1 MIVNLKKLLAQAE
14 KAYKSGD
21 NSQSMRIY
29 QSILTE
35 FPKNSMARKGIA
47 KIEKKSQ
54 SPKNNFKLSQHQLNS
69 VINLYRSGKFQ
80 EAINAI

>member
-54 SPKNNFKLSQHQLNS
+54 ISQNSQGFQKS
-69 VINLYRSGKFQ
+69 VIREKSIFSHYLVPPVG
-80 EAINAI
+80 